1 MIQIGKNMKKMH
13 ISTLKC
19 SFQIASLLIIKSRV
33 RKYNVL
39 INIKMVTN
47 FVKSVGNL
55 YHRL

>member
-1 MIQIGKNMKKMH
+1 MH

-19 SFQIASLLIIKSRV
+19 SFQIAILLIIKSRV

-47 FVKSVGNL
+47 FVELVGNL
-55 YHRL
+55 YHRLYTSVFI